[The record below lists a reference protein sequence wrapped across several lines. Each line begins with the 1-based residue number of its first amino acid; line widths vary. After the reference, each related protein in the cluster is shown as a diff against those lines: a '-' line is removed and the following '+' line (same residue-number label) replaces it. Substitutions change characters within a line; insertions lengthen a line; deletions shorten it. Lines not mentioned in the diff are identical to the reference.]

1 MSNGRYGKGI
11 LRLLVAGVALAAPGC
26 SRSPGLGI
34 NEIRKNPSLLQ
45 GTVTV
50 QGVVGGISKDD
61 PRIVGVMDVSEL
73 KCADPNCGR
82 FYLPVRTGDPVPRI
96 GDEVRITGQLTD
108 ERGGKVFSAAK
119 VDVVRNHKL

>member
-1 MSNGRYGKGI
+1 MINGWYRMGAV
-11 LRLLVAGVALAAPGC
+11 RVFAAGVVLAALGC
-26 SRSPGLGI
+26 NRSSGLGI

-50 QGVVGGISKDD
+50 QGVVGGISKED

-96 GDEVRITGQLTD
+96 GDEVRITGQLAD
-108 ERGGKVFSAAK
+108 ERGGKVFSAVQ
-119 VDVVRNHKL
+119 VDVVRNHKM

>member
-1 MSNGRYGKGI
+1 MSYGRYGTGGI
-11 LRLLVAGVALAAPGC
+11 LLLAAGVVLAALGC
-26 SRSPGLGI
+26 SRSPGVGI

-50 QGVVGGISKDD
+50 QGVVGGISQED

-82 FYLPVRTGDPVPRI
+82 FLLPVRAGDPVPRV
-96 GDEVRITGQLTD
+96 GDEVRVTGQLVD
-108 ERGGKVFSAAK
+108 ERGGKVFSAVK

>member
-1 MSNGRYGKGI
+1 MSYGRYGTGGI
-11 LRLLVAGVALAAPGC
+11 LLLAAGVVLAALGC
-26 SRSPGLGI
+26 TRSPGVGI

-50 QGVVGGISKDD
+50 QGVVGGISQED

-82 FYLPVRTGDPVPRI
+82 FLLPVRAGDPVPRV
-96 GDEVRITGQLTD
+96 GDEVRVTGQLVD
-108 ERGGKVFSAAK
+108 ERGGKVFSAVK

>member
-1 MSNGRYGKGI
+1 MSYGRYGTGAI
-11 LRLLVAGVALAAPGC
+11 RLLAAGVVLASLGC
-26 SRSPGLGI
+26 TRSPGLGI

-50 QGVVGGISKDD
+50 QGVVGGISRED

-82 FYLPVRTGDPVPRI
+82 FLLPVRAGDPVPRV
-96 GDEVRITGQLTD
+96 GDEVRVTGQLVD
-108 ERGGKVFSAAK
+108 ERGGKVFSAVK